1 MAYNNAHVID
11 FAGGIFLRALHYVYN
26 TIRKIGK
33 REGMLVSVNET
44 SIKCLFLSRLV

>member
-33 REGMLVSVNET
+33 REGMLASVNET